1 MKWCLYANRCSW
13 GHIYEPNCCAL
24 ENESCKMDDEAWE
37 MLDLD
42 ADLQNNEKFII
53 KRGKRNEKI

>member
-1 MKWCLYANRCSW
+1 MN
-13 GHIYEPNCCAL
+13 
-24 ENESCKMDDEAWE
+24 DEAWE